1 MSALDTTDTTLEQI
15 APYANEEASNILD
28 KLLGT
33 DISNENIET
42 TCDINKNCE
51 SCIILPNTIK
61 SELSSRNENI
71 SGYTF
76 GNHFTICNSSNLE
89 TNMSREELSGGSRY
103 SSRKRVAQKRL
114 TKDRFIQNTTGGGNC
129 MSSGTCDEKY
139 TSIGN
144 PTPVADKP
152 EMISL
157 DDIMIIIID
166 LHGGLE
172 LPLRPMT
179 ADSVAITNLA
189 SIAAAPP
196 GLANVG
202 LADYTRRV
210 QETYIARDLTK
221 SMEDLIQQNFQDNLQ
236 KIEDI
241 VAVAADSGDKPKSNA
256 EKKMSLV
263 SPDLC
268 VLMLDNLRQ
277 SVKESNA
284 ESFADWNKIPRS
296 EPHVLA
302 ALANPD
308 ERYRSLN
315 IVKGFGV
322 DTRAARSLPYKK
334 YVSYH
339 NKNDKVIKMGVTTMT
354 FRVNNK
360 NKVTNSKSFIS
371 ADELMPLIKYNERP
385 DPDGGTL
392 YSATMEDLI
401 TYFIG
406 KAKKAPETIVLMDLT
421 CSICGDNRLLAKPLP
436 EYTGQTRRTVR
447 GGSNKKMKLKTK
459 KTKKNKK
466 TPKNRR

>member
-1 MSALDTTDTTLEQI
+1 MSVLDTSDKKLEQI
-15 APYANEEASNILD
+15 AFNDNEQTPNLLD
-28 KLLGT
+28 RLLNT
-33 DISNENIET
+33 SIPAENIET
-42 TCDINKNCE
+42 TCDTTKNCE
-51 SCIILPNTIK
+51 SCIILPNSIR
-61 SELSSRNENI
+61 SELSSQNENI
-71 SGYTF
+71 EGYTL

-89 TNMSREELSGGSRY
+89 TNSNENFTGGSLYTTKKRITKKRMR
-103 SSRKRVAQKRL
+103 RKRGFR
-114 TKDRFIQNTTGGGNC
+114 RNTRGGGNC
-129 MSSGTCDEKY
+129 MSNGTCDDKY
-139 TSIGN
+139 NSKE
-144 PTPVADKP
+144 TPKTVLDKP

-157 DDIMIIIID
+157 DGIMIIIVD
-166 LHGGLE
+166 LHGGLKM
-172 LPLRPMT
+172 PAQPMT

-196 GLANVG
+196 GLANVSLPG
-202 LADYTRRV
+202 YTRQV
-210 QETYIARDLTK
+210 HETYIARDLRK

-241 VAVAADSGDKPKSNA
+241 AAEAADSDDKSKSNA

-284 ESFADWNKIPRS
+284 ESFASWQNVNTSDR
-296 EPHVLA
+296 HTRA
-302 ALANPD
+302 ALDNPD
-308 ERYRSLN
+308 ERYRSLH

-322 DTRAARSLPYKK
+322 DPRLARSLPYKK

-339 NKNDKVIKMGVTTMT
+339 DKNDKMEKMGVTTMT

-360 NKVTNSKSFIS
+360 NKVTSSKSFIS
-371 ADELMPLIKYNERP
+371 ADELMPFIKYDERP
-385 DPDGGTL
+385 DPAGGTL

-421 CSICGDNRLLAKPLP
+421 CSICSDERLLAKPLP
-436 EYTGQTRRTVR
+436 EYTRRIVR
-447 GGSNKKMKLKTK
+447 GGSNKKSKL
-459 KTKKNKK
+459 KNKK
-466 TPKNRR
+466 TKHKKRRTYRK